1 MDIFE
6 FAKRLDGRSI
16 GCELTRADSKL
27 AEELGFVAVYGG
39 SDDLMEF
46 EGAIHDEVDCY
57 EGGRAFIGSYG
68 LFEECIDDCVYS
80 KEAKEK
86 YRVIKALWCVED
98 GYSWTYETDI
108 PHATFEIVDDDE
120 PYCRGIV
127 FDLKNL
133 DAKRTLPEPS
143 PTVRSRIDEYKR
155 EPTEIIQQI
164 ESCEY
169 KCICGPLA
177 NNIAWLA
184 AKELLIEGS
193 KRQ

>member
-6 FAKRLDGRSI
+6 FAKRLDGRSV
-16 GCELTRADSKL
+16 GCELTRANSKL
-27 AEELGFVAVYGG
+27 AEELGFVVVYGG

-46 EGAIHDEVDCY
+46 GGAIRDEVDCY
-57 EGGRAFIGSYG
+57 EGGEAFIDSNG
-68 LFEECIDDCVYS
+68 LFKECDDNCTYS
-80 KEAKEK
+80 KKAKGECALI
-86 YRVIKALWCVED
+86 VALWCSD
-98 GYSWTYETDI
+98 GDYSWTYYTDI
-108 PHATFEIVDDDE
+108 PHATFEILEDDE

-133 DAKRTLPEPS
+133 QAKRPFLEPS
-143 PTVRSRIDEYKR
+143 PATRARIDEYKR

-169 KCICGPLA
+169 ECIGGPLV

-184 AKELLIEGS
+184 AKELLVEGS
-193 KRQ
+193 KR